1 MRNMHKLTYQIYLVA
16 DRLRQALWENDLKN
30 NL

>member
-16 DRLRQALWENDLKN
+16 DRLWQASWENDLKN
-30 NL
+30 DL